1 MNPHE
6 SRLANGGEGRY
17 RSELA
22 CPIVET
28 RARPD
33 VVQCVGFGLLGQQ
46 REFPPHAFKRD
57 CVMPLFRLRTTACP
71 RSRLWSVGWVNTASE
86 KRPRSDA
93 AKCDLIC

>member
-6 SRLANGGEGRY
+6 SRLADGGEGRY

-22 CPIVET
+22 CPTVQT

-33 VVQCVGFGLLGQQ
+33 VVQCLGFGRLGQQ

-57 CVMPLFRLRTTACP
+57 CIIPLFRLRITACP
-71 RSRLWSVGWVNTASE
+71 RSRRSSVVWANTASG

-93 AKCDLIC
+93 AICDLIC